1 MYVHK
6 EVIFGG
12 EVIPLLIINRQS
24 PIIYDSASFFSLPCA
39 MRAYTLLEVLIVLV
53 LMTTVMLFI
62 GMALDIHVRQMT
74 INSTEVE
81 EAQLAR
87 TILDK
92 IARDIRSVVVPV
104 RVEHL
109 EVDVSALTAIMGL
122 PGAGDLLEDFNV
134 EEFDEY
140 AEDREFEDMM
150 LFGTVP
156 GIYGGLGWIQI
167 DTARLPRG
175 ELFGAR
181 QIRRGTSLAA
191 DRLSASKTVRYY
203 LGRDTGMVSIDD
215 PLYQPERLMGSIGRS
230 LEPGALQYGLFRR
243 QLDRQATQY
252 AIQMGM
258 EFEHEQYDEPLA
270 PEVEWIEFYYFDPEA
285 GLLGATGDWVDA
297 WDMDERQMLPL
308 AVQIVIAIRRP
319 NLGRNLFSLGA
330 QEAPEPVIYSLV
342 VPIPVCVDIVPFYGE
357 EWYDE
362 YFQ

>member
-1 MYVHK
+1 MPVLM
-6 EVIFGG
+6 
-12 EVIPLLIINRQS
+12 LLISMAMDLALRQMAINR
-24 PIIYDSASFFSLPCA
+24 
-39 MRAYTLLEVLIVLV
+39 
-53 LMTTVMLFI
+53 
-62 GMALDIHVRQMT
+62 
-74 INSTEVE
+74 NEVE

-92 IARDIRSVVVPV
+92 IANDIRSVVVPI

-109 EVDVSALTAIMGL
+109 EVDISALTAVMGL
-122 PGAGDLLEDFNV
+122 PGATDLLTGFEEDFG
-134 EEFDEY
+134 EFNEY
-140 AEDREFEDMM
+140 ENDGEFEDLM
-150 LFGTVP
+150 LFGTIP
-156 GIYGGLGWIQI
+156 GIYGGPDWIQI

-175 ELFGAR
+175 ELFGTR

-191 DRLSASKTVRYY
+191 DRLSASKTVLYY
-203 LGRDTGMVSIDD
+203 LGRDTGTISIDD
-215 PLYQPERLMGSIGRS
+215 PLYQPERLIGSIGRS

-258 EFEHEQYDEPLA
+258 EFEHEQYDEPLV

-308 AVQIVIAIRRP
+308 AIQITVAIRRP
-319 NLGRNLFSLGA
+319 NLGRNLFSWGA

-342 VPIPVCVDIVPFYGE
+342 VPIPVCVDIVPYYDE

-362 YFQ
+362 EFL